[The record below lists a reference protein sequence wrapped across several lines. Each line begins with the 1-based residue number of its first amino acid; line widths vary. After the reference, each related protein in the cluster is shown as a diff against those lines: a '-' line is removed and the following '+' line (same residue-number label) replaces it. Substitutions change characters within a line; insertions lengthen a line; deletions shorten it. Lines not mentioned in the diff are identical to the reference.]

1 MPLRLDV
8 KRKLLARSD
17 RVKCVDLHP
26 TEPWLLAALYNG
38 NVHIW
43 NYDNQQLVKSF
54 EVCDLPVRAA
64 KFIPRKNWVVTG
76 SDDMHIRIF
85 NYNTL
90 ERVHQ
95 FEAHSDYLRS
105 IVVHPTQ
112 SFVITA
118 SDDMMIKL
126 WDWDNKWQ
134 MKQSFE
140 GHTHYVM
147 QVAINPKDNN
157 TFATASLDK
166 TVKVW
171 QFGSQQPNFTLEGH
185 EKGVNCVDYYHGGD
199 KPYLISG
206 ADDHL
211 VKIWDYQNKTC
222 VQTLDG
228 HAQNVSSVCFHPELP
243 LIITGSEDSTVRLW
257 HASTYRLETTLNYG
271 LERVWCIQAQ
281 RGSNTVAIG
290 YDEGSVTLKLG
301 REEPAVSMDQSG
313 KILWARH
320 SEIQQANLKTL
331 DAEASEAIQDGER
344 LPLSVKDLG
353 ACEIYP
359 QTLAHSSNG
368 RFVVACGDGEY
379 IVYTAMA
386 LRNKDF
392 GQEYKQLRTDAVMEG
407 IDGGPLLAARS
418 ASSLCFY
425 DWETAQLVRRIE
437 IAAKHVYWS
446 ARRMKIHS
454 MCSNTTREAFAS
466 ASAEEITEDGVEDT
480 FEVVGEQAEGVKTA
494 LWIGDC
500 FVFTTSLNRLNYY
513 VGGEIV
519 TIAHMDRPLLGYMAK
534 ESRVYAVDKE
544 LNVVSYKLL
553 LCVLEYQ
560 TAVMRR
566 DFETADKVLTTI
578 PKEQRTRVAH
588 FLEKQ
593 GFKRQALAVSQDPD
607 HKFDLALALG
617 DLKTAYDL
625 AMQGDSEEKWKLL
638 SQAATLKSELMLAGE
653 CLGRAR
659 DYGGLLLLATCAGS
673 APLLNK
679 LAADSSANGHH
690 NVHFTTSLLL
700 GNVDACIDSLI
711 ATDRIPEAAFFART
725 HCPSQLPRVMEL
737 WKEKADRVQKNTTRK
752 IGESL
757 ADPVRYENLFP
768 EWASSQRAES
778 YLRELAKLSVPAS
791 VRAPTN
797 QSRNV
802 MEELETA
809 LSTGAVTFDEAGQA
823 HLRGVPRKTAPV
835 VNSTDLIP
843 NSVPKAPPVAEHIP
857 VVAPV
862 LPDVSR
868 KRTPSP
874 APARE
879 PTPEPENDVRQVGS
893 VVNSVF
899 YVDQIHLIMVELQ
912 LSDDDSDGLSREAV
926 SVATAAHA
934 EPDVVSERPRPDVV
948 PRHGGPDLLPSAAG
962 QRAAQ
967 PEVVVDA
974 GEVRWSDD
982 DFGDAEEGGND
993 INLDDLNLDDED

>member
-1 MPLRLDV
+1 
-8 KRKLLARSD
+8 
-17 RVKCVDLHP
+17 
-26 TEPWLLAALYNG
+26 
-38 NVHIW
+38 
-43 NYDNQQLVKSF
+43 
-54 EVCDLPVRAA
+54 
-64 KFIPRKNWVVTG
+64 
-76 SDDMHIRIF
+76 
-85 NYNTL
+85 
-90 ERVHQ
+90 
-95 FEAHSDYLRS
+95 
-105 IVVHPTQ
+105 
-112 SFVITA
+112 
-118 SDDMMIKL
+118 
-126 WDWDNKWQ
+126 
-134 MKQSFE
+134 
-140 GHTHYVM
+140 
-147 QVAINPKDNN
+147 
-157 TFATASLDK
+157 
-166 TVKVW
+166 
-171 QFGSQQPNFTLEGH
+171 
-185 EKGVNCVDYYHGGD
+185 
-199 KPYLISG
+199 
-206 ADDHL
+206 
-211 VKIWDYQNKTC
+211 
-222 VQTLDG
+222 
-228 HAQNVSSVCFHPELP
+228 
-243 LIITGSEDSTVRLW
+243 
-257 HASTYRLETTLNYG
+257 
-271 LERVWCIQAQ
+271 
-281 RGSNTVAIG
+281 
-290 YDEGSVTLKLG
+290 
-301 REEPAVSMDQSG
+301 
-313 KILWARH
+313 
-320 SEIQQANLKTL
+320 
-331 DAEASEAIQDGER
+331 
-344 LPLSVKDLG
+344 
-353 ACEIYP
+353 
-359 QTLAHSSNG
+359 
-368 RFVVACGDGEY
+368 
-379 IVYTAMA
+379 
-386 LRNKDF
+386 
-392 GQEYKQLRTDAVMEG
+392 
-407 IDGGPLLAARS
+407 
-418 ASSLCFY
+418 
-425 DWETAQLVRRIE
+425 
-437 IAAKHVYWS
+437 
-446 ARRMKIHS
+446 
-454 MCSNTTREAFAS
+454 
-466 ASAEEITEDGVEDT
+466 
-480 FEVVGEQAEGVKTA
+480 KTA
-494 LWIGDC
+494 FWIGDC
-500 FVFTTSLNRLNYY
+500 FVFTTSLNRLNYF

-519 TIAHMDRPLLGYMAK
+519 TIAHMDRPLYLLGYMAK
-534 ESRVYAVDKE
+534 ESRIYAVDKE

-679 LAADSSANGHH
+679 LAVDSSANGHH

-737 WKEKADRVQKNTTRK
+737 WKEKADRVQKNTSRK
-752 IGESL
+752 IAESL

-768 EWASSQRAES
+768 EWASSRRAES

-809 LSTGAVTFDEAGQA
+809 LSTGAVTFDESGQA
-823 HLRGVPRKTAPV
+823 HLRGVPRKAAPS
-835 VNSTDLIP
+835 VNSTEMIP
-843 NSVPKAPPVAEHIP
+843 NSVPKASNFVEKTIP

-874 APARE
+874 QPPRPRE
-879 PTPEPENDVRQVGS
+879 PTPEPENDVR
-893 VVNSVF
+893 
-899 YVDQIHLIMVELQ
+899 Q

-926 SVATAAHA
+926 SVATAHA

-948 PRHGGPDLLPSAAG
+948 PHHGGPDLLPSAAG
-962 QRAAQ
+962 QRSTQ

-982 DFGDAEEGGND
+982 DFGDAEDGGND